1 MSILTRST
9 ISKVIILSIVVV
21 MVWSLASFNWN
32 RPNKPTVR
40 ESYECIVKI
49 CSDLPG
55 AGDACLVQKPKITK
69 IIISEFEGAVTVQF
83 TPTTDRCA
91 DGSD

>member
-9 ISKVIILSIVVV
+9 ISKGIILCIVAVLLWSV
-21 MVWSLASFNWN
+21 MSFNWG
-32 RPNKPTVR
+32 RPPKSTVR
-40 ESYECIVKI
+40 ETYECIVKI

-55 AGDACLVQKPKITK
+55 AGDACLIQKPKITK
-69 IIISEFEGAVTVQF
+69 ITISEFENAVTVQF